1 MKLMNL
7 YWIKKEPIAQTLLAL
22 LLTPYLVIN
31 RLPDIA
37 ILGFL
42 LFFLPLPG
50 LQLILKF
57 LQLYLIF
64 PQIFI

>member
-7 YWIKKEPIAQTLLAL
+7 YRIKKEPIAQTLLAL
-22 LLTPYLVIN
+22 LLTSYLVVN
-31 RLPDIA
+31 RLSDIA

>member
-7 YWIKKEPIAQTLLAL
+7 YRIKKEPIAQTLLAL
-22 LLTPYLVIN
+22 LLTSYLVIN
-31 RLPDIA
+31 RLSDIA